1 MVLNFN
7 KLLII
12 ISIFIT
18 NFAYGEGRKNKA
30 TDSSIITAD
39 QATELQEIHEA
50 LTRFSQTEDKNNY
63 IYQQKLREMLD
74 SVEARFLACD
84 RDNDNTLDVFETTQC
99 LPQVARQFRKV
110 DIDKD
115 NLITLDEISIMA
127 REFVERT
134 KVSHP
139 NVAKDNKKSTDVIS
153 SKRIRDNQDSPL

>member
-18 NFAYGEGRKNKA
+18 NFAYGEVRNNEA

-74 SVEARFLACD
+74 SVEARFLTCD

-127 REFVERT
+127 REFAERT

>member
-18 NFAYGEGRKNKA
+18 NFAYGEVRNNEA

-74 SVEARFLACD
+74 SVEARFLTCD

-115 NLITLDEISIMA
+115 NLITLDEISIIA
-127 REFVERT
+127 REFAERT